1 MKKRI
6 MIQGT
11 MSGAGK
17 SLTAAG
23 LCRIF
28 HGEGISVA
36 PFKSQN
42 MALNS
47 YITKEGLEMGRAQAV
62 QAQAACIEPSV
73 LMNPILLKP
82 CSDTGSQVIVNG
94 EVTGTMNAAEY
105 YTYRPR
111 LRGVI
116 RQAFHALCETYDLIV
131 IEGAGSPAEINLNQD
146 DLVNMGIAEMFD
158 APVLLVADIDRG
170 GVFAQIYGTVML
182 LPEHQ
187 RRRIRGII
195 VNKFRGDVEILRP
208 GLKMIEDR
216 TGIPVIGV
224 VPWLPL
230 DIDDE
235 DSVVRKGNASRK
247 PIEIAV
253 IQFPRISNA
262 TDFNPLTRLPA
273 VHVNYVRT
281 AGEFSDPDMVILP
294 GTKST
299 MADLEWMRQNGLE
312 ALVKKAA
319 DAGKPILGICGG
331 YQMLGER
338 ISDPEKTERG
348 GQTAGL
354 GLLPVETVFEP
365 QKTRCRSQGVIRP
378 PAGIFCGLSGVPFS
392 GYQIH
397 MGRTRRREDTAPFCT
412 LTDGTGEGAV
422 SGNVAGTYIHGLFD
436 GNAAQALQELL
447 LSRRGLSREDLSP
460 VTDTETFLQ
469 SQYDILAD
477 ELKKSL
483 DMEKIWDI
491 LKEQEDNGCPCLSK
505 TDEDRGHDE
514 AQNFDR
520 RR

>member
-17 SLTAAG
+17 SLMAAG

-28 HGEGISVA
+28 HRAGISAA

-111 LRGVI
+111 LKGVV
-116 RQAFHALCETYDLIV
+116 RQAFTALCETYDLIV

-170 GVFAQIYGTVML
+170 GVFAQIYGTIML
-182 LPEHQ
+182 LPECQ
-187 RRRIRGII
+187 RRRIRGVII
-195 VNKFRGDVEILRP
+195 NKFRGDVKILQP
-208 GLKMIEDR
+208 GLKMIEDK

-224 VPWLPL
+224 VPWIPV

-235 DSVVRKGNASRK
+235 DSVIRKNNTFRK

-262 TDFNPLTRLPA
+262 TDFNPLTRLSS

-281 AGEFSDPDMVILP
+281 AAEFSDPDMVILP

-299 MADLEWMRQNGLE
+299 MADLLWMRQNGLE
-312 ALVKKAA
+312 ALVRKAA

-331 YQMLGER
+331 YQMLGET

-348 GQTAGL
+348 GQIAGL

-365 QKTRCRSQGVIRP
+365 QKTRCRSQGVIRQSD
-378 PAGIFCGLSGVPFS
+378 GVFQGLSGVSFA

-397 MGRTRRREDTAPFCT
+397 MGRTCRRENTAPFCI
-412 LTDGTGEGAV
+412 LADGTEEGAV
-422 SGNVAGTYIHGLFD
+422 SGNAAGTYIHGLFD
-436 GNAAQALQELL
+436 GNAAQALEELL
-447 LSRRGLSREDLSP
+447 LCRRGISCENLSP
-460 VTDTETFLQ
+460 ITDTETFLQ

-483 DMEKIWDI
+483 DMERIWDI
-491 LKEQEDNGCPCLSK
+491 LKEQEDNG
-505 TDEDRGHDE
+505 
-514 AQNFDR
+514 
-520 RR
+520 

>member
-105 YTYRPR
+105 YAYRPR

-378 PAGIFCGLSGVPFS
+378 PSGVFHGFSGVPFS

-412 LTDGTGEGAV
+412 LADGTGEGAV

-491 LKEQEDNGCPCLSK
+491 LKEQEDNG
-505 TDEDRGHDE
+505 
-514 AQNFDR
+514 
-520 RR
+520 